1 MKYLLKNG
9 TFVSGDQMK
18 KADVLIENEKIA
30 KTGPD
35 LNDPEAVV
43 IDVTGKLLFPGF
55 IDAHTHFQLEVAGTV
70 TADNFDTGTRAA
82 IKGGTTTVIDFATQY
97 KGETLEKALENT
109 GICGRTA
116 EVPVIIPS
124 TWQFPTGMS
133 RRLSLWSI

>member
-9 TFVSGDQMK
+9 TIVSGDQMK

-82 IKGGTTTVIDFATQY
+82 IKGGTTTVIDFAT
-97 KGETLEKALENT
+97 
-109 GICGRTA
+109 
-116 EVPVIIPS
+116 PV
-124 TWQFPTGMS
+124 
-133 RRLSLWSI
+133 

>member
-82 IKGGTTTVIDFATQY
+82 IKGGTTTVID
-97 KGETLEKALENT
+97 LPPSIKAKRWRRHSKT